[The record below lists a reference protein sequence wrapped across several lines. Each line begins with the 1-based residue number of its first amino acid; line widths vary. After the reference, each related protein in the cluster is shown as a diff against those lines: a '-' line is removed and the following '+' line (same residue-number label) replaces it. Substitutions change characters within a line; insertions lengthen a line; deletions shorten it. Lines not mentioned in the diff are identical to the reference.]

1 MACRAALWGSR
12 RRYAPAGGAASEV
25 DRSLCRQHDGLL
37 PLLQVAGPKLQE
49 QPATELPVFDLLLG
63 EQIHV
68 EIVENEGMDDVETVV
83 RKTIEKYPVSWVTCR
98 ETLGYLRDSLTEQDI
113 QVLHIGD
120 FDIKHLLQVLPS
132 GSAWPFLQ
140 VPHALHGQATTRMPL
155 EEIEQMCME
164 ESVQGPHRAP
174 FWVVPRAMAKERF
187 IIHAFSG
194 RRRPGDFQHFIEQ
207 AQQSFPE
214 VTIFTISVD
223 LMVDLVWGDVS
234 KDSVRSFWLNAVR
247 QRQVVAA
254 MAGESER
261 LAPPAAGL
269 PL

>member
-1 MACRAALWGSR
+1 
-12 RRYAPAGGAASEV
+12 
-25 DRSLCRQHDGLL
+25 
-37 PLLQVAGPKLQE
+37 
-49 QPATELPVFDLLLG
+49 
-63 EQIHV
+63 
-68 EIVENEGMDDVETVV
+68 
-83 RKTIEKYPVSWVTCR
+83 
-98 ETLGYLRDSLTEQDI
+98 LGYLRDSLTEQDI
-113 QVLHIGD
+113 QVLHTGD
-120 FDIKHLLQVLPS
+120 FDIKHLLQVLPC

-140 VPHALHGQATTRMPL
+140 VPRALHGRATTRVPL
-155 EEIEQMCME
+155 EEIEQMCTE

-174 FWVVPRAMAKERF
+174 FWVVPRPMAKERF

-207 AQQSFPE
+207 AQQSSPE

-254 MAGESER
+254 MAGPPCETWSQARGKEIPPDQHLHGRRGPRVLKEIDTLWGRAGLALREVRQLDGEFALVIYLGAPDHVDPRGRHRWAGTSRTPSRPGESEH